1 MTMSSNLLDRRT
13 FLTRAALLGGTA
25 AGLGLLVGCGKG
37 GGALVCTDT
46 ASLKPDEIATRTS
59 LNYADASPDPTKLCS
74 SCTLYL
80 PAAEGACGGCSVVKG
95 PINPNGYCI
104 SWVKKT

>member
-1 MTMSSNLLDRRT
+1 MNMSSNLLDRRT
-13 FLTRAALLGGTA
+13 FLTRAALLGGVA
-25 AGLGLLVGCGKG
+25 AGASLLAACGK

-46 ASLKPDEIATRTS
+46 ASLKPEELATRTS
-59 LNYADASPDPTKLCS
+59 LNYVDASADPTKLCS

-95 PINPNGYCI
+95 PINPAGNCI
-104 SWVKKT
+104 SWAKKA

>member
-1 MTMSSNLLDRRT
+1 MSSNLLDRRT
-13 FLTRAALLGGTA
+13 FLTRAALLGGVA
-25 AGLGLLVGCGKG
+25 AGASLLAACGKG
-37 GGALVCTDT
+37 GGSLVCTDT
-46 ASLKPDEIATRTS
+46 ASLKPEDLATRTS

-104 SWVKKT
+104 SWVKKA